1 MATGYKIVDGV
12 RMPLSPAEQADFD
25 ARQQA
30 WSDAAPARAARQQ
43 RNDDIANDPDRKDL
57 MDKLAN
63 ATNAQ
68 VDNWVDNNINATDLQ
83 TLRAQTRRMFKI
95 ILRMMAS
102 TAPPM

>member
-1 MATGYKIVDGV
+1 
-12 RMPLSPAEQADFD
+12 MPLTAAEQAEFD

-30 WSDAAPARAARQQ
+30 WADAAPQRAARQQ
-43 RNDDIANDPDRKDL
+43 RNQEFVDDPDRKDL
-57 MDKLAN
+57 TDKLAN

-68 VDNWVDNNINATDLQ
+68 IGNWVDNNIDATDLQ

-95 ILRMMAS
+95 VLRMMAN